1 MAWLNSWPLRSVVY
15 VSFGSMVRVTRGQ
28 LLEFWYGLVNSSASF
43 LWVIQ
48 RDMIKGVKGD
58 AMILMEL
65 EEATKERG
73 FVVVIGLHK
82 KMF

>member
-1 MAWLNSWPLRSVVY
+1 MCV
-15 VSFGSMVRVTRGQ
+15 
-28 LLEFWYGLVNSSASF
+28 LLELLCVCSNSSASF

-73 FVVVIGLHK
+73 FVVDWASQ
-82 KMF
+82 

>member
-1 MAWLNSWPLRSVVY
+1 
-15 VSFGSMVRVTRGQ
+15 
-28 LLEFWYGLVNSSASF
+28 
-43 LWVIQ
+43 
-48 RDMIKGVKGD
+48 MIKGVKGD

-73 FVVVIGLHK
+73 FVAVIGLHK